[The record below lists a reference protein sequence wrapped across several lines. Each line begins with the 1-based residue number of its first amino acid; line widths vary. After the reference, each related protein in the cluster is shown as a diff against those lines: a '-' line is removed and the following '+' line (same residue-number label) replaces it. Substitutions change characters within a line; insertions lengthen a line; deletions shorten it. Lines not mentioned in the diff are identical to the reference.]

1 MSDGSIRIKT
11 KLETSKA
18 AKSFKDLE
26 NMARRAGKHLQDA
39 FKSNDTFRLEKS
51 LKEQQ
56 SLIKQNEAAIKDEQ
70 KAIEKAKKEIE
81 KYQKLL
87 DNIDSSKG
95 VKEIEAQLKKQ
106 QKIMSDSQREI
117 DKYQKKL
124 DNLDN
129 SKSIRALQQKIDAE
143 NEVIANARQQLEKY
157 YKELELGEQKLHEM
171 EAAAR
176 AQVRQKYDP
185 VMLKVNPKLEKYE
198 AAENLVSNPDY
209 MAAVAHE
216 DEMANS
222 IREYECKVNDAEN
235 AVAALKVQLGNAK
248 AEQENGLQAKMQ
260 EYKSEIDSA
269 SASAEQLKQKLADV
283 KREQSES
290 FTGKIFEASEEI
302 KTSEENI
309 SFLSKAIEKAK
320 AKTSS
325 LSERLERVK
334 NKCNMSNSVKKTSS
348 AFKTAAKNANNFGDK
363 VSSAVSK
370 GMKRMAKLSL
380 AIFSVRSAFVLAK
393 RASSEYLQ
401 SNEQL
406 AGQVQGIWN
415 ALSQAIGPVVQTIVG
430 WIVTLVSYINSFIKS
445 LTGIDFVAKGNAAA
459 LDKQAKAAGNVA
471 KETKKANRQLASFDE
486 MNVLSK
492 NDTSDS
498 GAGGSGNNVAQLE
511 LAPVNIDGIKDML
524 LELFEPIANAWDNY
538 GDTFVESFKKGLNEV
553 WELITSIGGSFKEVW
568 LNGTG
573 ELTCSLILKILTKI
587 SDIIGNIAGNFKKAW
602 NTAGLGTAI
611 VQHLWDIFNSFLL
624 VVYSLCELF
633 EYIVSQIDW
642 VKLLGII
649 ESISGAFADISKI
662 LSEGLKK
669 IVDSLIN
676 QDYSGAGKALSDT
689 FKDAI
694 KYISNFISSIDWFK
708 LGYDIAVWI
717 IDGLKIIIEFLFGI
731 DWFGLLVEI
740 GRLCIEGI
748 VSGLAAIGG
757 IVVGI
762 FESMID
768 AVCDFLGIHS
778 PSKMFENIGG
788 YILEGLLKGLAALG
802 KLVGDIF
809 KGAWNIVCS
818 IFDISNVKKFF
829 ESVLK
834 GIKNVFSSIPNWFK
848 EKFSA
853 AWQAVKNVFSAG
865 GKVFDGIK
873 DGILNGLKTVIN
885 ALISGI
891 NRVIKIPFDGINWA
905 LQKIH
910 DINILGMHPFDW
922 IGTISVPQIPKLAK
936 GGIVNNP
943 GLGVNM
949 GSYIAGE
956 RGPEAIVPL
965 KDSTFVKTFAQE
977 VASQIKTDQPTTII
991 LQIGDKEFYRWF
1003 INMKR
1008 KYEFVMNGG

>member
-39 FKSNDTFRLEKS
+39 FKANDTSRLEKS

-70 KAIEKAKKEIE
+70 KAIEKAKKEME
-81 KYQKLL
+81 KYQNLL
-87 DNIDSSKG
+87 NNIDSSKG

-106 QKIMSDSQREI
+106 QNIMSDAQREI

-124 DNLDN
+124 DNIDN
-129 SKSIRALQQKIDAE
+129 SKSIRGLQQKIDAE

-157 YKELELGEQKLHEM
+157 YKELERGEQKLHEM

-176 AQVRQKYDP
+176 AQAREKYDSAT
-185 VMLKVNPKLEKYE
+185 LEANPKLEKYE
-198 AAENLVSNPDY
+198 AGKSLATNPDY

-216 DEMANS
+216 DELANS
-222 IREYECKVNDAEN
+222 ISEYECKVNDAEN
-235 AVAALKVQLGNAK
+235 AVAALKEQLGNAK

-269 SASAEQLKQKLADV
+269 SASAEHLEQKLADV
-283 KREQSES
+283 KREQSEA
-290 FTGKIFEASEEI
+290 FTGKMFAASEEI
-302 KTSEENI
+302 KTSEGNI

-320 AKTSS
+320 TKASS

-334 NKCNMSNSVKKTSS
+334 NKCNMSNAVKKTSS
-348 AFKTAAKNANNFGDK
+348 AFKTAAKNANSFGDK
-363 VSSAVSK
+363 VSATVSK
-370 GMKRMAKLSL
+370 GIKKMIKLSL
-380 AIFSVRSAFVLAK
+380 AIFSIRSAFVLAK

-415 ALSQAIGPVVQTIVG
+415 ALAQAIGPIVQTIVG
-430 WIVTLVSYINSFIKS
+430 WIVTLVSYINTFIKQ

-498 GAGGSGNNVAQLE
+498 GGSGGGNSAPQLE
-511 LAPVNIDGIKDML
+511 LDPVNIDGIKDMMS
-524 LELFEPIANAWDNY
+524 ELFEPIANAWDNY
-538 GDTFVESFKKGLNEV
+538 GADFVDSFKNGLNEV
-553 WELITSIGGSFKEVW
+553 WGLIKSIGGSFKEVW

-573 ELTCSLILKILTKI
+573 EMTCSLILQILTNVF
-587 SDIIGNIAGNFKKAW
+587 DIIGSIAGGLKKAW

-611 VQHLWDIFNSFLL
+611 VQHLWDIFNCILL
-624 VVYSLCELF
+624 NVRTLTELF

-642 VKLLGII
+642 VKLLQII
-649 ESISGAFADISKI
+649 ESITGAFADISKI
-662 LSEGLKK
+662 LSEGFKK
-669 IVDSLIN
+669 VVDKLIN
-676 QDYSGAGKALSDT
+676 QDYSGAGKALSDA
-689 FKDAI
+689 FKDAV
-694 KYISNFISSIDWFK
+694 KYISDYICGIDWFQ
-708 LGYDIAVWI
+708 LGYDIAIWI
-717 IDGLKIIIEFLFGI
+717 VDGIKNIIEFLFGI
-731 DWFGLLVEI
+731 DWLGLLAEI

-748 VSGLAAIGG
+748 VAGLSAIGG

-762 FESMID
+762 FEGMID

-778 PSKMFENIGG
+778 PSRLFENIGG
-788 YILEGLLKGLAALG
+788 FILKGLLNGLAALG
-802 KLVGDIF
+802 NLVRDIF

-829 ESVLK
+829 SSVLT

-853 AWQAVKNVFSAG
+853 AWQAVKNVFSTG

-873 DGILNGLKTVIN
+873 DGILNGLKAVIN
-885 ALISGI
+885 ALIGGI

-905 LQKIH
+905 LQKIR
-910 DINILGMHPFDW
+910 DISILGMHPFDW
-922 IGTISVPQIPKLAK
+922 VGTINVPQIPKLAK

-943 GLGVNM
+943 GPGINM

-965 KDSTFVKTFAQE
+965 KDSSFIKTFAQE
-977 VASQIKTDQPTTII
+977 VASHINTDQPATII
-991 LQIGDKEFYRWF
+991 LQLGDKEFYRWF
-1003 INMKR
+1003 VNMKR
-1008 KYEFVMNGG
+1008 KYDFVMNGG